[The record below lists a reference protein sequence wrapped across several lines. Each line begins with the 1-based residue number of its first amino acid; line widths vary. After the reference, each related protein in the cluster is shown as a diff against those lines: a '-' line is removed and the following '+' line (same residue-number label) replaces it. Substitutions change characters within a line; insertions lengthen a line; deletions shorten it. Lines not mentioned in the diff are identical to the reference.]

1 MGDGPSGRQP
11 TAPPQ
16 RNTGQRVVVWL
27 SIAAIVIV
35 LVLIGAQVIPR
46 WWSQRVASVVD
57 GSLSTGAL
65 YGLFIGFVF
74 TLVPLVLLA
83 LVIRY
88 RHEGRSWK
96 GWIGWFVLV
105 LLTAAPNLMTLGI
118 VIGRSGAAQSA
129 ERTLDAEAPGFR
141 LWSLIGAIAGAL
153 AMPCSCTS
161 CAPTSWSRDENERMR
176 REMAEPRTNGAHGRP
191 RIGPF

>member
-46 WWSQRVASVVD
+46 WWSHRVASVVD

-88 RHEGRSWK
+88 RREGRSWK

-118 VIGRSGAAQSA
+118 VIGRSKAAHAA
-129 ERTLDAEAPGFR
+129 ERHA
-141 LWSLIGAIAGAL
+141 
-153 AMPCSCTS
+153 
-161 CAPTSWSRDENERMR
+161 R
-176 REMAEPRTNGAHGRP
+176 RPKRQGSGCGR
-191 RIGPF
+191 

>member
-46 WWSQRVASVVD
+46 WWSHRVASVVD

-88 RHEGRSWK
+88 RREGRSWK

-118 VIGRSGAAQSA
+118 VIGRSGAAHAA
-129 ERTLDAEAPGFR
+129 ERTFDVEAPGFR
-141 LWSLIGAIAGAL
+141 LWSLIGVIAGAL
-153 AMPCSCTS
+153 AMALLVYLVRSRG
-161 CAPTSWSRDENERMR
+161 WFRDENERMR
-176 REMAEPRTNGAHGRP
+176 REMGEHQQTPSP
-191 RIGPF
+191 

>member
-46 WWSQRVASVVD
+46 WWSHRVASVVG

-88 RHEGRSWK
+88 RREGRSWK

-105 LLTAAPNLMTLGI
+105 LLTAAPNLM
-118 VIGRSGAAQSA
+118 SGAAHAA
-129 ERTLDAEAPGFR
+129 ERTFDVEAPGFR

-153 AMPCSCTS
+153 AMALLVYLVRSRG
-161 CAPTSWSRDENERMR
+161 WFRDENERMR
-176 REMAEPRTNGAHGRP
+176 REMGEHQQTPSP
-191 RIGPF
+191 

>member
-1 MGDGPSGRQP
+1 MYGALCQRVRALGAHTLTQTARAYDRAMGDGPSGRQP

-46 WWSQRVASVVD
+46 WWSHRVASVVD

-74 TLVPLVLLA
+74 TLVPLVLVA

-88 RHEGRSWK
+88 RREGRSWK

-118 VIGRSGAAQSA
+118 VIGRSERPTPPSA
-129 ERTLDAEAPGFR
+129 R
-141 LWSLIGAIAGAL
+141 S
-153 AMPCSCTS
+153 TS
-161 CAPTSWSRDENERMR
+161 KRQGSGC
-176 REMAEPRTNGAHGRP
+176 GR
-191 RIGPF
+191 